1 MRYFRITIGGGKST
15 KIQIPFDDLAKT
27 LIPLI
32 EEVCKAGKNFLI
44 TDLDSEEDIIFLN
57 APSLQ
62 VRRYSTCFEQL
73 VGERP
78 ALPELGIERSNS
90 EFDKIATLFNLAEA
104 SNPKPGLLDD
114 WDTYGDWMKHIAIG
128 E

>member
-1 MRYFRITIGGGKST
+1 MRSFRITIGGGKST
-15 KIQIPFDDLAKT
+15 KIQIEVAKT

-32 EEVCKAGKNFLI
+32 EEGCKAGANFLI
-44 TDLDSEEDIIFLN
+44 TDLDSEKDIIFLN

-62 VRRYSTCFEQL
+62 IRRYSTCFERL

-90 EFDKIATLFNLAEA
+90 EFHKITTLFNLAEA
-104 SNPKPGLLDD
+104 SHSTPAVLDD
-114 WDTYGDWMKHIAIG
+114 WDTYGDWMRHILKG
-128 E
+128 